1 MGHRV
6 GTHRKNSK
14 KSNTPPSVKVQTIM
28 QLRQRN
34 QPSSSNQQTRNEPKS
49 PTPSSVSIN
58 LEDSWNSN
66 GSILSHSLTQES
78 SLHQVV
84 KTIQKNP
91 ASTSNK
97 IHVSNK
103 TQANPNLSGDSL
115 QSSTIEDDESSH
127 QSSIIDRQHIPLQN
141 TTVRFPPIFVQ
152 TRPSLPWHK
161 IAKELFKLEGLEN
174 ISAKITSTP
183 SQIKINCPDEKSFR
197 TVQKFLDANQET
209 IEYFSF
215 PVHEERSLKIVIK
228 GIPLEVT
235 DTELSDELTMLGY
248 QPQLVRGF
256 LKNGKRIPIHMVSL
270 KMTEN
275 AKDIYNIGDILF
287 VRVKIEPYKNSGP
300 AQCFNCQQFGHSSL
314 NCNQTP
320 RCVKCG
326 KEHSTKECTKPKTDK
341 ATCCNCG
348 GEHTANYRGCPHYIE
363 KHKPKPIPNSVRAVN
378 IAHQSALPSP
388 LTAPQ
393 PPNAHQTTSVTY
405 SEIVK
410 SHSSNPTEPAVTMT
424 QILSIIKKL
433 LGTIQK
439 CPDSNSKDAILN
451 TVMSILNS
459 IPENHHV

>member
-1 MGHRV
+1 MGNHRA

-14 KSNTPPSVKVQTIM
+14 KTNTPPSVKVQPTM

-34 QPSSSNQQTRNEPKS
+34 PPSSSNQQTHNEPKS
-49 PTPSSVSIN
+49 PTPLSVSIN
-58 LEDSWNSN
+58 SEDSWDSN
-66 GSILSHSLTQES
+66 ESILSHSLTHES

-84 KTIQKNP
+84 KTIQQNP
-91 ASTSNK
+91 ASTSDKNN
-97 IHVSNK
+97 VSNK
-103 TQANPNLSGDSL
+103 TQANTGLSGDSF

-127 QSSIIDRQHIPLQN
+127 QSSKIDRQHFPLQN

-183 SQIKINCPDEKSFR
+183 SQIKINCNDEKSFR

-215 PVHEERSLKIVIK
+215 PVQEERSLKIVIK

-256 LKNGKRIPIHMVSL
+256 LKNGKRIPTHMVSL

-300 AQCFNCQQFGHSSL
+300 AQCFNCKQFGHSSL

-326 KEHSTKECTKPKTDK
+326 KEHSTKECISPKQIK
-341 ATCCNCG
+341 LPAT
-348 GEHTANYRGCPHYIE
+348 TAEGNILPITEVALTTLKSTNQNPFPTAYVPRTSHINLPCLLLHSPH
-363 KHKPKPIPNSVRAVN
+363 HNRQMPIK
-378 IAHQSALPSP
+378 LPP
-388 LTAPQ
+388 
-393 PPNAHQTTSVTY
+393 
-405 SEIVK
+405 
-410 SHSSNPTEPAVTMT
+410 
-424 QILSIIKKL
+424 
-433 LGTIQK
+433 
-439 CPDSNSKDAILN
+439 
-451 TVMSILNS
+451 
-459 IPENHHV
+459 